1 MPHIS
6 LIRSELATFKTMLL
20 VFALRKTEN
29 APAQTEIHCLAA
41 YFTHISDNN
50 HIA

>member
-6 LIRSELATFKTMLL
+6 VIRSELATFKTM
-20 VFALRKTEN
+20 FALRKTEN
-29 APAQTEIHCLAA
+29 APAQTEIHCLAP